1 MFFDWTYVVYVLPAV
16 IFAMWASAHV
26 NSTYNKYKNQ
36 LSARG
41 ITGAQAARMVLDAN
55 GLYHVRIEQVAG
67 ELSDHFDPRTNVV
80 RLSQGV
86 YDNTSTAAIGIACH
100 EVGHAIQH
108 ATGYVPVKIRTAIVP
123 ITNLGSKLS
132 MPLILI
138 GLVLGAFSEWMF
150 MLVYAGIACFA
161 LSTVFQLVTLPTEFN
176 ASRRAMDSI
185 QTYNILSDDELRGTR
200 KVLTAAAMTYV
211 AALAVSIMQL
221 LRLLL
226 LAGHRRR

>member
-67 ELSDHFDPRTNVV
+67 ELSDHFDPQTNVV

-161 LSTVFQLVTLPTEFN
+161 LSTV
-176 ASRRAMDSI
+176 
-185 QTYNILSDDELRGTR
+185 
-200 KVLTAAAMTYV
+200 
-211 AALAVSIMQL
+211 
-221 LRLLL
+221 
-226 LAGHRRR
+226 

>member
-185 QTYNILSDDELRGTR
+185 STYNILSDDELRGTR

-211 AALAVSIMQL
+211 AALAVSVMQL

-226 LAGHRRR
+226 LAGRRRR

>member
-1 MFFDWTYVVYVLPAV
+1 MFFYWTYVVYVLPAV

-100 EVGHAIQH
+100 EVGHAVQH
-108 ATGYVPVKIRTAIVP
+108 ATGYFPIKIRSAILP
-123 ITNLGSKLS
+123 LTNFGSKLA
-132 MPLILI
+132 MPLLLI
-138 GLVLGAFSEWMF
+138 GLILS
-150 MLVYAGIACFA
+150 GIAEQYIAIAYLGVLCFA
-161 LSTVFQLVTLPTEFN
+161 LSAVFQLVTLPTEFN
-176 ASRRAMDSI
+176 ASARAMRAVRSSLL
-185 QTYNILSDDELRGTR
+185 LSDEEQRGTR
-200 KVLTAAAMTYV
+200 KVLTAAALTYV
-211 AALAVSIMQL
+211 AALAVSLAQV

-226 LAGHRRR
+226 IVNRRRN